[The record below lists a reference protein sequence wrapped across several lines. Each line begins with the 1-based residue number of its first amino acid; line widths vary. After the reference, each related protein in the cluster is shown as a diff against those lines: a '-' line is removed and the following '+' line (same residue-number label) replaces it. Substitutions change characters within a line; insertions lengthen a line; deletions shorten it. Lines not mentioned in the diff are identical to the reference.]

1 MLKLLP
7 RNLTTPPNNNQAGSA
22 PEDDGGGPALDARAV
37 EAAVAEQGRGRDE
50 RGGVAG
56 GQGAGEGE
64 EEAGGPLAPKSESE
78 RPARRCR
85 TCLKKSEL
93 TRVLYP
99 VCVQQICKMSSVLF
113 FMCRERSIKYK
124 YMVSHLFVD

>member
-64 EEAGGPLAPKSESE
+64 EEAGGALAPTGESE
-78 RPARRCR
+78 RPARRRR
-85 TCLKKSEL
+85 TCLKSAEL
-93 TRVLYP
+93 TCVISC
-99 VCVQQICKMSSVLF
+99 VCTTNMQNGFCAIFYV
-113 FMCRERSIKYK
+113 
-124 YMVSHLFVD
+124 